1 MLKPDGSYD
10 LKVRGISNFLS
21 ILSLDKLLEQIPG
34 SAKVTIDLSESRL
47 VGFTVMEHLYE
58 FQKLHQNTGGEVD
71 IRGLESH
78 TSTNNHKFALRFKT
92 DTNEPLNPRQK
103 MLKEMRKATVGI
115 FKSNHSRISIISNRF
130 ISLRRVLSRRR
141 AIAYPTK
148 TKTFTLS

>member
-58 FQKLHQNTGGEVD
+58 FQKLHQNTGGEV
-71 IRGLESH
+71 E
-78 TSTNNHKFALRFKT
+78 
-92 DTNEPLNPRQK
+92 
-103 MLKEMRKATVGI
+103 
-115 FKSNHSRISIISNRF
+115 HSR
-130 ISLRRVLSRRR
+130 SR
-141 AIAYPTK
+141 IAYFHEQTQIC
-148 TKTFTLS
+148 TEI